1 MNQKLLAVILA
12 FSLSTQLFSPAISF
26 ASTSVVI
33 PGAETSSEEII
44 LTQQQTDDIAQFL
57 EEFGIVKKCLRN
69 RPDLEQK
76 PLNALTGVC
85 AILQVFD
92 EQAENMS
99 KTWEKALKI
108 KLIDEQLSKTQ
119 KLKGLEFLGIAFQA
133 AGVTIS
139 PLSESNYQNQF
150 KKYRIRM
157 APAEFKTFA
166 TALEQGLIPQPGS
179 AHEVRELR
187 KKLTSEPLT
196 IAQGLAYLYQ
206 ISTSQHQETII
217 NILPPQISSS
227 PSLVLESTLKEIIQ
241 TIKNQSYFSQ
251 NFDEKAAMEAAIKAA
266 IKTLEE
272 DKYIEYYSE
281 EEFQSFSNSLNGN
294 LEGIGA
300 YIEEKEGQIII
311 VSPIESS
318 PAAKA
323 GILPGDIILFINGES
338 TENLSLQQAVDKIRG
353 PQGTTVKLNIQRSQQ
368 QLEIT
373 ITREKIVVPAI
384 SVSNRD
390 GIEIIKIVQ
399 FGNTSADEMR
409 TELESIAKKNPQA
422 IIIDLRNNPGGFLD
436 QVVTIVDYFIEK
448 NNSIVYL
455 KDRQSSQSIDSTLD
469 PIIKNIPISILIN
482 KGSASASEI
491 LAGALQ
497 SYGIA
502 KIYGETSFGKGTVQN
517 VISLQDPNDWIAS
530 AFKFTTSEYL
540 VGAPNGKMVSI
551 DGVGVKPLDNPNGPD
566 APLLDDRATP
576 ADEALEAVINLIK
589 TPTGSRHR

>member
-1 MNQKLLAVILA
+1 MNQKLLAFVLA
-12 FSLSTQLFSPAISF
+12 LSLSAQFLSPHASL

-33 PGAETSSEEII
+33 PGTEASSEQEM
-44 LTQQQTDDIAQFL
+44 LNQQQMSDIERFL
-57 EEFGIVKKCLRN
+57 EEFSIVKKCLRN

-108 KLIDEQLSKTQ
+108 KLIDAELSKTQ
-119 KLKGLEFLGIAFQA
+119 KLKGLEFLRIAFQA

-157 APAEFKTFA
+157 TPEEFKIFA
-166 TALEQGLIPQPGS
+166 MALEQGLIPEPGS
-179 AHEVRELR
+179 AEEVRELR

-206 ISTSQHQETII
+206 ISTSQHHDTII
-217 NILPPQISSS
+217 NILPPQISS
-227 PSLVLESTLKEIIQ
+227 PSLVLESTLKEIIT

-266 IKTLEE
+266 IKTLEQ
-272 DKYIEYYSE
+272 DKYIEYYTE

-311 VSPIESS
+311 VSPIEGS

-353 PQGTTVKLNIQRSQQ
+353 PQGTTVKLKIQRPSQ

-390 GIEIIKIVQ
+390 GIEIIKVVQ
-399 FGNTSADEMR
+399 FGNTSAEEMR
-409 TELESIAKKNPQA
+409 IELESIAKKNPQA

-436 QVVTIVDYFIEK
+436 QVVTIVDYFIGK
-448 NNSIVYL
+448 NNPIVYL

-469 PIIKNIPISILIN
+469 PIIKNIPIAILIN

-502 KIYGETSFGKGTVQN
+502 KVYGETSFGKGTVQN
-517 VISLQDPNDWIAS
+517 VITLQDPNDWIAS

-551 DGVGVKPLDNPNGPD
+551 DGIGVKPLDNPNGPD
-566 APLLDDRATP
+566 TPLLDDRETA
-576 ADEALEAVINLIK
+576 ADEALDAVINLIK
-589 TPTGSRHR
+589 NPTGSRHR